1 MIFARY
7 RMWIRSALTLGIFFV
22 AHAHAE
28 APLPQKHKFH
38 LNEKAENEIGYAQAV
53 RVGDVVYVSGS
64 VGAGPMPQAIRQAY
78 DELKKTLEAY
88 GLTFRNVVKE
98 NVFSTKLDDFIQ
110 HKDLRR
116 VYYGEDFPAATW
128 VQVDRLYV
136 PELVL
141 EVEVTAAVGVPA
153 PKASTEKP

>member
-1 MIFARY
+1 MSFDRY
-7 RMWIRSALTLGIFFV
+7 RTWFRSASMLGVFFFAQV
-22 AHAHAE
+22 HAD

-38 LNEKAENEIGYAQAV
+38 LNEKAENDIGYTQAV

-78 DELKKTLEAY
+78 DELKKTLDAY

-141 EVEVTAAVGVPA
+141 EVEVTAVVGTPG
-153 PKASTEKP
+153 PKNSARKP